1 LREESAEMAAV
12 DNKRLIVQ
20 TWDELINR
28 RNLALLDTIYSPG
41 YLARAAAGE
50 VPTLAQMRAILD
62 ELFTGFPDLRV
73 EVTHAL
79 AEGEFVATHE
89 SWYGTHRGP
98 FRGHT
103 PTGKPIARA
112 SMHIFRLSA
121 GKVDDEWAVGE
132 SFESLVTTGYISQP

>member
-1 LREESAEMAAV
+1 MSAE
-12 DNKRLIVQ
+12 DHKRLIVQ

-28 RNLALLDTIYSPG
+28 RNLALLDSVYSPG

-62 ELFTGFPDLRV
+62 ELFSGFPDLRV

-79 AEGEFVATHE
+79 AEGDLVATHE
-89 SWYGTHRGP
+89 RWYGTHRGP
-98 FRGHT
+98 FRGHL
-103 PTGKPIARA
+103 PTGKSITRV

-121 GKVDDEWAVGE
+121 GKVDDEWTVGE
-132 SFESLVTTGYISQP
+132 SFEGLLN